1 MNAGDVFDLKR
12 MFVGDFP
19 LLFLAEI
26 AVRTFVLYAY
36 ALIMLRFMGRRGM
49 RQISVFD
56 LAIIIALGSAV
67 GDPMFYPDVP
77 LLHGMVVITVIVVV
91 ERLLAEIV
99 QRSEK
104 ADNFISGKPIRVV
117 YEGRLELTENGESGL
132 SREELFSELRSRNVQ
147 QLGQVHVAYLE
158 QSGEVSAFLYDEQE
172 AGAGLPIVPPW
183 DLEPPIRFGVG
194 EDVAESST
202 YACQKC
208 GTTLHL
214 ESEQLFPLCPHC
226 DGEDWLRAL
235 RVPLKRM
242 RDERQEGP

>member
-1 MNAGDVFDLKR
+1 MDVGDVFDLQR

-104 ADNFISGKPIRVV
+104 ADTFISGKPIRVV
-117 YEGRLELTENGESGL
+117 YEGRLELLENGESGL
-132 SREELFSELRSRNVQ
+132 SREELFSELRCLQVQ
-147 QLGQVHVAYLE
+147 QLGQSTWLTWSRAAKSLPF
-158 QSGEVSAFLYDEQE
+158 SMTSRRWAPACPSSRPGIGA
-172 AGAGLPIVPPW
+172 AG
-183 DLEPPIRFGVG
+183 RFPGRG
-194 EDVAESST
+194 
-202 YACQKC
+202 
-208 GTTLHL
+208 
-214 ESEQLFPLCPHC
+214 
-226 DGEDWLRAL
+226 
-235 RVPLKRM
+235 
-242 RDERQEGP
+242 